1 MMRSVYSLSFI
12 LLCARIIFAMDE
24 IEIASLELQSPFPV
38 TSTISI
44 GEETLNTA
52 LDRPRQIIIERENT
66 IGLAEEDPSQ
76 YVKRWLDV
84 EIVNKKES
92 LNEYANKAL
101 LTFGYLSAF
110 ARGSV
115 YFILAYKLSESIFVP
130 TVPGPGNY
138 IISALYATA
147 SSVPMTLLGAGSS
160 HKFLKYLLTPTSQN
174 FINIK
179 NEESGVDRATR
190 IIKNTIFLGAAAC
203 SASILTYIAYDNF
216 YELIGWFWLVPGTPT
231 FYVRTLIDFYA
242 VTQLSDAAYNKIVS
256 EPKNKKLY
264 VQQPE
269 SREAHLFAIEQML
282 LKSKNFIGAL
292 NYQQAKILENIVKD
306 PGTDASLKIKAFTK
320 PEFYIEE
327 EVNIIKTSF
336 FRELIGYIGGAIA
349 ICGMYLYYNDTK
361 AAFEFMQP
369 FFKLTAAETNNAE
382 ISLAT
387 ISLATASSLSAIAAY
402 SSSLK
407 FYDLSS
413 LVLKKISS
421 CVDRDKRNFS
431 NLAIPMQTREDRQL
445 IKKRAAIAAIAILL
459 AACDAGTLYQVAV
472 QQSLSMQDAEN
483 VLALTASSVALFSM
497 SFWAVDE
504 ALINYLRGGD
514 PKATILGI
522 IDQINSSLSSLSN
535 WALRDLRRIF
545 EAENVMQNETHSP
558 LI

>member
-1 MMRSVYSLSFI
+1 MSKLNY
-12 LLCARIIFAMDE
+12 LLFALLFARIIFAMDE
-24 IEIASLELQSPFPV
+24 EVASLELQSPFPV
-38 TSTISI
+38 ASNISI
-44 GEETLNTA
+44 DDEGVGTT
-52 LDRPRQIIIERENT
+52 LDRSRQIIVEGENT
-66 IGLAEEDPSQ
+66 RRSLEDQ
-76 YVKRWLDV
+76 EQQVRKWLDV
-84 EIVNKKES
+84 EVINKKEPLS
-92 LNEYANKAL
+92 ECTNKAL

-115 YFILAYKLSESIFVP
+115 YFILAYKLSDSIFVP
-130 TVPGPGNY
+130 TVASPGNY
-138 IISALYATA
+138 IVSSLYATA

-160 HKFLKYLLTPTSQN
+160 HKFLKYLITPTSQN

-179 NEESGVDRATR
+179 NEESGIDQAVRMV
-190 IIKNTIFLGAAAC
+190 KNTIFLGAAAC

-216 YELIGWFWLVPGTPT
+216 YELIGWFWLVPGIPT

-242 VTQLSDAAYNKIVS
+242 VTQLSNEAYNKIVS

-264 VQQPE
+264 TQQPE

-282 LKSKNFIGAL
+282 LRSKGFVSAL

-306 PGTDASLKIKAFTK
+306 PETDVSVKIKAFTK
-320 PEFYIEE
+320 PELFIED
-327 EVNIIKTSF
+327 EVNVIKTSF
-336 FRELIGYIGGAIA
+336 SREFIGYIGGIIA

-361 AAFEFMQP
+361 AAFGFMQP
-369 FFKLTAAETNNAE
+369 FFKLTATETNNAE
-382 ISLAT
+382 IALAA

-413 LVLKKISS
+413 LVLKRISL
-421 CVDRDKRNFS
+421 CADRDKRNFS
-431 NLAIPMQTREDRQL
+431 NLAIPVQTREDRQL
-445 IKKRAAIAAIAILL
+445 IKKRAAIAALAILL

-472 QQSLSMQDAEN
+472 QQSLSMQDAAN
-483 VLALTASSVALFSM
+483 VLALAASSVALFSM

-514 PKATILGI
+514 PKATILGL
-522 IDQINSSLSSLSN
+522 INQVHSSLSSLSD
-535 WALRDLRRIF
+535 WALRDLRGIF
-545 EAENVMQNETHSP
+545 EVGNSASQVRQETNSP